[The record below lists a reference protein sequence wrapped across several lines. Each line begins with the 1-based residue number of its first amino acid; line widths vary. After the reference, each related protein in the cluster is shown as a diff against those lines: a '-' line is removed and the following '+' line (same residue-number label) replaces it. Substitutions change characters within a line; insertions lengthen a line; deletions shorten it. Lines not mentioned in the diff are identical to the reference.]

1 MISLIAIF
9 LNPLVK
15 NIKNISYLTTQSTYL
30 ETDDFYDQSINF
42 TKNPKNIIFLYLE
55 QFERTYMNEEIFP
68 GLTPNLKRLEKD
80 AISFTNISSPYAT
93 NWTIAGMVA
102 SQCGIPLLT
111 PIASENSMVGM
122 DKFLSFSNMHGRY
135 SLKQFLQS

>member
-68 GLTPNLKRLEKD
+68 GL
-80 AISFTNISSPYAT
+80 
-93 NWTIAGMVA
+93 
-102 SQCGIPLLT
+102 
-111 PIASENSMVGM
+111 NS
-122 DKFLSFSNMHGRY
+122 
-135 SLKQFLQS
+135 